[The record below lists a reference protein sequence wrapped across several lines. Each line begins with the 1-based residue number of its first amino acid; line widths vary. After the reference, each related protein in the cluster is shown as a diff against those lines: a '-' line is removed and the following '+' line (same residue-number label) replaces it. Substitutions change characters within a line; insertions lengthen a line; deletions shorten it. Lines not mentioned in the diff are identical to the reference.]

1 MQIDNKVLREI
12 AGISVEEN
20 FLFDGIG
27 NLSERS
33 YPNMMSWLLSEKYLD
48 EMISNP
54 NIKGVI
60 VVPELEQHIPQGV
73 IRIVHDDPMVLVSKL
88 CDKQAKDAKQIFPNE
103 IHSSAQIHPTAFI
116 ADHNV
121 FIGAGTIIEPH
132 AVIMPDVRLGEN
144 CLIRSCA
151 VLGSDN
157 FSKFRS
163 LKGLVTGAYSIQGVR
178 IGDEVEI
185 GYNTC
190 IDKGDSG
197 MDTCIGSGTK
207 IHNLCQVSHGAQLG
221 KDCILWGGVFLS
233 GFCELA
239 DRVQIQPSSVISNYV
254 KIGADAYIGIHSV
267 VTHDVEAGKTFLG
280 TRQLSSKDTLDK
292 LKASFN
298 KK

>member
-1 MQIDNKVLREI
+1 MQIDNKVLLEI
-12 AGISVEEN
+12 AGISVKAEYR
-20 FLFDGIG
+20 FDGIG
-27 NLSERS
+27 NLSKRS
-33 YPNMMSWLLSEKYLD
+33 FPNMLSWLLSDKYLD

-54 NIKGVI
+54 CIKGVI
-60 VVPELEQHIPQGV
+60 VVPELEQQIPQGI
-73 IRIVHDDPMVLVSKL
+73 IRIVHDDPMVPVSKL

-103 IHSSAQIHPTAFI
+103 IHPNAQIHPTAFI

-121 FIGAGTIIEPH
+121 RIGAGTIIEPH
-132 AVIMPDVRLGEN
+132 AVIMPDVQLGEN
-144 CLIRSCA
+144 CLIRSGA

-163 LKGLVTGAYSIQGVR
+163 RKGLVTGAYSIQGVR

-185 GYNTC
+185 GYNSC

-197 MDTCIGSGTK
+197 MDTCIGAGTK

-239 DRVQIQPSSVISNYV
+239 DRVQIQPSSVVSNYV

-280 TRQLSSKDTLDK
+280 SRQLASKDTLDK

>member
-1 MQIDNKVLREI
+1 MQIDNGILLEV
-12 AGISVEEN
+12 AGIDAMEEL
-20 FLFDGIG
+20 LFDGIG

-33 YPNMMSWLLSEKYLD
+33 FPNLLSWLLSDKYLN

-54 NIKGVI
+54 CIKGVI
-60 VVPELEQHIPQGV
+60 VVPELEKQIPQGI
-73 IRIVHDDPMVLVSKL
+73 IRIVHEDPMVPVSKL

-103 IHSSAQIHPTAFI
+103 IHSQAFIHPSAFI

-121 FIGAGTIIEPH
+121 RIGAGTIIEPH
-132 AVIMPDVRLGEN
+132 AVIMPDVQLGEN
-144 CLIRSCA
+144 CLIRSGA

-163 LKGLVTGAYSIQGVR
+163 RKGLVTGAYSIQGVR

-185 GYNTC
+185 GYNSC

-239 DRVQIQPSSVISNYV
+239 DRVQIQPSSVVSNYV

-280 TRQLSSKDTLDK
+280 SRQLASKDTLDK

>member
-1 MQIDNKVLREI
+1 MQIDNKVLLAI
-12 AGISVEEN
+12 AGIKVKDE
-20 FLFDGIG
+20 LWFDGIG

-33 YPNMMSWLLSEKYLD
+33 VPNLLSWLLSDNYL
-48 EMISNP
+48 EELISNP
-54 NIKGVI
+54 CIKGVF
-60 VVPELEQHIPQGV
+60 VVPELEQQIPQGI
-73 IRIVHDDPMVLVSKL
+73 IRIVHDDPMIPVSKL
-88 CDKQAKDAKQIFPNE
+88 CYHQAKNAKQIFSNE
-103 IHSSAQIHPTAFI
+103 IHPDAHIHPSAYI
-116 ADHNV
+116 AEHNV
-121 FIGAGTIIEPH
+121 RIGAGTTIEPH
-132 AVIMPDVRLGEN
+132 AVIMPDVQLGEN
-144 CLIRSCA
+144 CLIRSGA
-151 VLGSDN
+151 ILGSDN

-163 LKGLVTGAYSIQGVR
+163 RKGLVTGAYSIQGVR

-190 IDKGDSG
+190 VDKGDSG
-197 MDTCIGSGTK
+197 MDTYIGSGTK

-280 TRQLSSKDTLDK
+280 TRQLASKDTLDK
-292 LKASFN
+292 LKISFN